1 MEFSQAGHEIKYFV
15 FRRVVT
21 GVIFLGCLDD
31 NIDHVRE
38 AATAAAPFFHGVVYL
53 CRHDELPTVLLEKL
67 VDDFPDFVIS
77 YVVAAADKHG
87 VIPNMTFT
95 IVFSAKE
102 DGECQEKIEP
112 WTRPF
117 VACCENEKEALQV

>member
-1 MEFSQAGHEIKYFV
+1 MECSQAGHEIKYFG

-21 GVIFLGCLDD
+21 GVIFLGCLND
-31 NIDHVRE
+31 NVDHIRE

-53 CRHDELPTVLLEKL
+53 CRHDKLPTILLEKL
-67 VDDFPDFVIS
+67 VDDFPDFVVS
-77 YVVAAADKHG
+77 YVIAAADKHV

-102 DGECQEKIEP
+102 DGRCQEKIES
-112 WTRPF
+112 
-117 VACCENEKEALQV
+117 